1 MLDSASKFGNIAS
14 YFERAKEKYCPD
26 LGFGFSQV
34 VKLGGGWMVSL
45 GQGRRPGKAQ
55 ATDDI
60 LGSDCL
66 AGQLTHG

>member
-34 VKLGGGWMVSL
+34 VKLGGGGWSAWARE
-45 GQGRRPGKAQ
+45 GDQGRLRLRMTFWALIAWQ
-55 ATDDI
+55 V
-60 LGSDCL
+60 S
-66 AGQLTHG
+66 